1 MAEVSSGKI
10 TKLKNWTMK
19 KSDQIAESDGKLLI
33 FHFEDLFQPDKI
45 KVYDR
50 FFIKKTSY
58 EKQLNTICRYL
69 NFYMKFY
76 DTDHEL
82 ALAYLKLKYAL
93 DKEKRFDETNMQEF
107 IDLIYEL
114 MFTPTVVQ
122 KIKAMVDDNYLD
134 DIESSENSKKYVGN
148 EKKHL
153 ESLEFTNPHIKIL
166 LMISFGMKM
175 ISPVMLHYITIN
187 VIKLDKDSDVI
198 FNFYSKLFDIFSTV
212 EKNEDGT
219 EEEINMYNKL
229 FVYVKA
235 KVLESKSHNRII
247 FSQRDIF
254 GDDEYTVIRKFLHKV
269 IISENM
275 VKFSFSER
283 WDPKTKKYKENV
295 IGMIKT
301 VIKYQLMYYIKEA
314 YDKNLTEVTMAKNA
328 DGLSGIDKMEMHI
341 QKIDEGLIILSE
353 ATIKVEMERIMKDND
368 FNISE
373 DEINY
378 YIKNHSPSEIQVLY
392 VLSYWEKYFGSYR
405 NMQQIDRRDYI
416 ILMLI
421 LKKRLL
427 LEAGADNPN
436 SKDDMYEYSKLPYL
450 LTGNVQDKVNTR
462 LIRNN
467 KFVSKVKE
475 SYLYKKLVEEIYSN
489 MMEVKPDYILSLL
502 SQIINTKF
510 TYVSYEHPELLGK
523 EIEYSED
530 KISDEL
536 LFFLNTT

>member
-1 MAEVSSGKI
+1 MAEITGGKI
-10 TKLKNWTMK
+10 SKLKNWTMK
-19 KSDQIAESDGKLLI
+19 KADQIAESDGKLLI
-33 FHFEDLFQPDKI
+33 FHFEDLFQPEKI

-93 DKEKRFDETNMQEF
+93 DKEKRFDENNMQEF
-107 IDLIYEL
+107 IELIYEL

-153 ESLEFTNPHIKIL
+153 ESLEFTNSHIKIL

-175 ISPVMLHYITIN
+175 ISPIMLHYITIN

-198 FNFYSKLFDIFSTV
+198 FNFYSKLFDIFSKV
-212 EKNEDGT
+212 EKNDDG
-219 EEEINMYNKL
+219 EEINMYNKL

-301 VIKYQLMYYIKEA
+301 VIKYQLMYYLKEA

-353 ATIKVEMERIMKDND
+353 ATIRVEMERIIKDND
-368 FNISE
+368 FDISE

-378 YIKNHSPSEIQVLY
+378 YIKNHAPSEIQVLY

-405 NMQQIDRRDYI
+405 NMQQIERRDYI

-427 LEAGADNPN
+427 LEAGVDNPN
-436 SKDDMYEYSKLPYL
+436 SKDDTYEYTKLPYL
-450 LTGNVQDKVNTR
+450 LTGNVQDKINTR